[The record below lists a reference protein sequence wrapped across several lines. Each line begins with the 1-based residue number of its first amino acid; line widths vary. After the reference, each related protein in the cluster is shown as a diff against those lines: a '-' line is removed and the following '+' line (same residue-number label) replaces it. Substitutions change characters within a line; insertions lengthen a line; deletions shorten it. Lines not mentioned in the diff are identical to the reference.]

1 MLIIKDYETEAYGR
15 DSDTQL
21 INNAEITD
29 MVTSDF
35 LTIAE
40 IKKLKLFI
48 NPLSCE
54 VFRYF
59 DNTDSFEV
67 DDRYQYNSY

>member
-1 MLIIKDYETEAYGR
+1 MLKIKDYETEAYGR

-21 INNAEITD
+21 INNAEIIDIITNEA
-29 MVTSDF
+29 
-35 LTIAE
+35 LTIEE

-48 NPLSCE
+48 NTLSCE

-59 DNTDSFEV
+59 DDTDSFEV
-67 DDRYQYNSY
+67 DDRYQYDSY